1 MARELQIT
9 YNSKV
14 MQYNKVVL
22 GLIIFT
28 VAQTLSWYQ
37 SNGQFMNTWFKE
49 NPFLVALLMGVP
61 IGLGYIYGTTYLVE
75 AFDGELWPARLLG
88 FATGILSFSALTYLH
103 MKEGINI
110 KTAVILVLATI
121 ILLLQVFWKIDE

>member
-1 MARELQIT
+1 
-9 YNSKV
+9 
-14 MQYNKVVL
+14 MQYNKIVL

-37 SNGQFMNTWFKE
+37 SNGQFMNTWVKE
-49 NPFLVALLMGVP
+49 NPFIVALVMGAP

-110 KTAVILVLATI
+110 KTGTILMLASMI
-121 ILLLQVFWKIDE
+121 IILQVFWKYD